1 MLLFVLLNFQFYFQP
16 IIVSSETNEIL
27 MGLDQLWYYEDTSST
42 LTLEDVTKQ
51 EFQEKFRLNPQS
63 KPTDYNTSSTYW
75 VRLAIEIT
83 DIEKNYLIEFY
94 DQTIDELEV
103 HLVYEQDSVFT
114 TYVMGDLNYFPS
126 KPFQHK
132 NFEVPLPNAGYY
144 LCYIKVHSHE
154 YADIRVAI
162 RSYNRFIEYALVEY
176 FVYGL
181 FYGMIMI
188 ISLYNTL
195 IFFAIKESRYLYYT
209 FYILSVGVYA
219 MSVDGVG
226 YQYLWPYR
234 PEWNQIAHGVALFL
248 LIFWAIL
255 FARKFLN
262 TNIRSPRLNKILLV
276 VLVLRVIWFLIALF
290 WNHDLFQHRSIE
302 IIPLAIIFVASVS
315 VYLRGYKPARFFI
328 VAFGLLFFG
337 FITKALLMLSV
348 IPFYI
353 TSYYSLHIAFV
364 LEMLFLSFALS
375 DRVRILKNNRDKAY
389 KRILAQHEHNSKLKD
404 RLNAKLEHQ
413 IAERTKELRE
423 KNEELERQKLEI
435 SEINTLLDLDN
446 FRLSNDIKVIQ
457 KERLLNKEL
466 TYDEFL
472 NIFEEDFELLE
483 ILSDYKW
490 GEGYECTKCSNH
502 TFSEGTVKYS
512 RRCTKC
518 GYQESP
524 TTHTLFHN
532 IRFPLSKAFY
542 IFYEAMNKD
551 QYSLSE
557 LSEMLSLRKSTVWSF
572 KKKIASKTSQENE
585 KLYKIFNKVKE
596 PQNS

>member
-75 VRLAIEIT
+75 VRLAIDIT
-83 DIEKNYLIEFY
+83 DLEKNYLIEFY

-103 HLVYEQDSVFT
+103 HLVYDQDSVFT

-181 FYGMIMI
+181 FYGMILI

-209 FYILSVGVYA
+209 FYILSVGIYA

-328 VAFGLLFFG
+328 VAFGLLFLG

-490 GEGYECTKCSNH
+490 GEGYECAKCSNH
-502 TFSEGTVKYS
+502 TYSEGTVKYS

>member
-42 LTLEDVTKQ
+42 LTLKDVTKQ
-51 EFQEKFRLNPQS
+51 DFQEKFRLNPQS

-75 VRLAIEIT
+75 VRLAIDIT
-83 DIEKNYLIEFY
+83 DLEKNYLIEFY

-181 FYGMIMI
+181 FYGMILI

-262 TNIRSPRLNKILLV
+262 TNIRSPRLNKVLLI
-276 VLVLRVIWFLIALF
+276 VLVLRVVWFFIALI

-413 IAERTKELRE
+413 IAERTKELRD
-423 KNEELERQKLEI
+423 KNEELEKQKLEI

-472 NIFEEDFELLE
+472 NIFEEDVQLLE

-490 GEGYECTKCSNH
+490 GDGYECAKCKSD
-502 TFSEGTVKYS
+502 TYSEGTVKYS

-532 IRFPLSKAFY
+532 IRFPLNKAFY

-572 KKKIASKTSQENE
+572 KKKVASKTPQENE

-596 PQNS
+596 PQNP

>member
-75 VRLAIEIT
+75 VRLAIDIT
-83 DIEKNYLIEFY
+83 DLEKNYLIEFY

-103 HLVYEQDSVFT
+103 HLVYDQDSVFT

-181 FYGMIMI
+181 FYGMILI

-209 FYILSVGVYA
+209 FYILSVGIYA

-262 TNIRSPRLNKILLV
+262 TKIRSPRLNKILLI
-276 VLVLRVIWFLIALF
+276 VLVMRVLWFLIALI
-290 WNHDLFQHRSIE
+290 WNQDLFQHRSIE

-328 VAFGLLFFG
+328 VAFGLLFLG

-472 NIFEEDFELLE
+472 NIFEDDTELLE
-483 ILSDYKW
+483 ILSEYKW
-490 GEGYECTKCSNH
+490 GAGYECTKCGNQ
-502 TFSEGTVKYS
+502 TFSEGTSKYS

-532 IRFPLSKAFY
+532 IRFPLNKAFY

-572 KKKIASKTSQENE
+572 KKKVASKTSQENE

-596 PQNS
+596 PENS